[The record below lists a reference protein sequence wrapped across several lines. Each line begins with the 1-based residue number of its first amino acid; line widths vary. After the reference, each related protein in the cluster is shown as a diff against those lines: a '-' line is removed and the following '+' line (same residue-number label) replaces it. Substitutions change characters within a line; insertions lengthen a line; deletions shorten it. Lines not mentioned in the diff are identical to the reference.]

1 MLWTIVGIFFLLWV
15 LSFLMKAADEMIHL
29 LLLAASG
36 VALIMILLSDQFIL
50 S

>member
-1 MLWTIVGIFFLLWV
+1 MLWTIVGILFILWF
-15 LSFLMKAADEMIHL
+15 LSFLIKAADEIIHL

-36 VALIMILLSDQFIL
+36 VALIMVLLSEQFIL

>member
-1 MLWTIVGIFFLLWV
+1 MLWTILGILLVLWV
-15 LSFLMKAADEMIHL
+15 LSFFIKAADEIIHL

-36 VALIMILLSDQFIL
+36 AALIMILLSEQFVL